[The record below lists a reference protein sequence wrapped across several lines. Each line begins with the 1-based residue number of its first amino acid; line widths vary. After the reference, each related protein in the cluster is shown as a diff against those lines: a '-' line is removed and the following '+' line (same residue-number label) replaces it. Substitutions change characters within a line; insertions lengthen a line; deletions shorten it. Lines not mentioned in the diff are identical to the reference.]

1 MEFKK
6 SIKYIAAVVL
16 VAGMASC
23 NAPKKVTYF
32 QDIDAKAILQTAKTQ
47 PIVVRPGDKLSI
59 IVKAKDASVSELFN
73 MPVYSTRIGN
83 YTSTNGTGSTTHTYT
98 NSGTDGVACYN
109 VSEAGNIEMPIL
121 GSIHVEG
128 MTREEVAGYVKGEI
142 AGRDLAKDVT
152 VNVEFLS
159 TGINILGEVAKPGRY
174 DMNKDKLT
182 IFDAISLAGD
192 LTITGLRDK
201 VRVLRQE
208 GTEIHTYTLDLTN
221 AEGCVQS
228 PAYYLQQDDVV
239 YVEPN
244 DMRKRQTTVNGNNA
258 LSTSFWIS
266 VASLI
271 TTAVTTI
278 GVFVK

>member
-1 MEFKK
+1 MEFKH
-6 SIKYIAAVVL
+6 SIKYLAAVV
-16 VAGMASC
+16 VAAGMVSC
-23 NAPKKVTYF
+23 TAPKKVTYF
-32 QDIDAKAILQTAKTQ
+32 QDIDTKAIIQTAKSE
-47 PIVVRPGDKLSI
+47 PITARPGDKLSI
-59 IVKAKDASVSELFN
+59 IVKTKDASISELFN
-73 MPVYSTRIGN
+73 LPVYSNRVGN
-83 YTSTNGTGSTTHTYT
+83 VTTYNGTGATTRTYT

-109 VSEAGNIEMPIL
+109 VDESGNIDMPLI
-121 GSIHVEG
+121 GSIHIGG
-128 MTREEVAGYVKGEI
+128 MNRDEIAGYIKGEI
-142 AGRDLAKDVT
+142 SGRELAKEPT
-152 VNVEFLS
+152 VSVEFLN
-159 TGINILGEVAKPGRY
+159 TGINVLGEVAKPGRY

-192 LTITGLRDK
+192 LTITGVRDK

-208 GTEIHTYTLDLTN
+208 GNEIHTYTLDLTN
-221 AEGCVQS
+221 AEGCVSS
-228 PAYYLQQDDVV
+228 PAYYLQQEDVV